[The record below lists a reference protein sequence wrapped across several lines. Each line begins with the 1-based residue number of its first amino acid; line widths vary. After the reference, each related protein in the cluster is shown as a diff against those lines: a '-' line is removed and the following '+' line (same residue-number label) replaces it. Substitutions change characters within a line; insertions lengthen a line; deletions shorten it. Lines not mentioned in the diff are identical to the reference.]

1 MKIGDLDV
9 QSLRDG
15 LAVTPVEYYPP
26 HHDTVHGDLIV
37 DGRLELPIGF
47 FLVRTGG
54 LNVLIDCGMGPI
66 SLAYDS
72 GRASGMTLDGGE
84 LPNALAG
91 VGLGP
96 ADIDLILPT
105 HMHLDHGGW
114 LIQDGAPY
122 FPNAQ
127 VRFGAGDW
135 DAVVMTSSIAGYAEG
150 MSALRAAGRVELIE
164 RDGEVAPGI
173 SALAT
178 PGHTPGHVSYVLS
191 SGEQRAMI
199 FGDIITCPLQ
209 IELPEGEAMADMD
222 KQLAAATRERILREL
237 DGETLVGGPHFPG
250 LRFGRVLMGQ
260 GRRYWSG

>member
-1 MKIGDLDV
+1 MRIGELEIIA
-9 QSLRDG
+9 LKDG
-15 LAVTPVEYYPP
+15 MAVTPVEYYPP
-26 HHDTVHGDLIV
+26 AHDTVHGDLIK
-37 DGRLELPIGF
+37 DGRMDLPIGF
-47 FLVRTGG
+47 FLVRTAGM
-54 LNVLIDCGMGPI
+54 NVLIDCGMGPLNL
-66 SLAYDS
+66 SYDS
-72 GRASGMTLDGGE
+72 GRAKGMSLVGGE
-84 LPNALAG
+84 LPAALAS

-105 HMHLDHGGW
+105 HMHIDHGGW
-114 LIQDGAPY
+114 LIQDGAAY
-122 FPNAQ
+122 FPKAM

-135 DAVVMTSSIAGYAEG
+135 DAVVEPTSVPGFVEG
-150 MSALRAAGRVELIE
+150 MRDLRAAGRVELIE

-178 PGHTPGHVSYVLS
+178 PGHTPGHTSFVIS

-209 IELPEGEAMADMD
+209 IEAPEGEAMADMD
-222 KQLAAATRERILREL
+222 KQLAIRTRERILREL

-260 GRRYWSG
+260 GRRYWS